1 MDDDD
6 GEDGEENAET
16 KSVETEK
23 GVRGPDNTIF
33 VCVEEVTVLL

>member
-6 GEDGEENAET
+6 GEDGEENAEA
-16 KSVETEK
+16 KSETEK
-23 GVRGPDNTIF
+23 GVKGPDNTIF